1 MLLFV
6 VCSFDR
12 VKLGFDTKDGG
23 HVAVKL
29 MYRDKITPRAA
40 QQLNREV
47 QVQYTTFENSHQQLQ
62 QHCSNLIEMLL
73 CNDKYRLCSLC
84 TTLTSWS

>member
-1 MLLFV
+1 MLLRI
-6 VCSFDR
+6 VCSLER

-47 QVQYTTFENSHQQLQ
+47 QVQTHNIRELAAAQLQ
-62 QHCSNLIEMLL
+62 RQQHSNRYALVQ
-73 CNDKYRLCSLC
+73 
-84 TTLTSWS
+84 